1 MAKTPYVDLT
11 TEDILSAHISGM
23 AHSINKIEGVLNM
36 KTKDRAG
43 LPLKAVSN
51 QDDVSLQYRIYEG
64 NIRNWTKAVIK
75 RNGVVVPDTEYVIQE
90 AFGVIVF
97 HSPQAPSDS
106 VSADV
111 THVDESSERL
121 ETIEKANED
130 ISKKVTTIEGETTTL
145 KSNVS
150 TLQKDVEDLKN
161 SGGGSGGGG
170 GTTPPPS
177 SGSGYGQHFPLSNK
191 FTTWF
196 NIMPGF
202 SESDLKVSSNILQA
216 ANKIDAF
223 PIFIRSRTEVSAM
236 GIKAS
241 IGTAD
246 GNIILGIYKDLNAQ
260 PGELIA
266 QSTSTK
272 IQANSVNRLNFTE
285 EKVSLDVGVYWLAR
299 YQTTGVK
306 LEGHAWDKKVHI
318 SFVEQSPSFMDGT
331 GDVIGVRTLP
341 MGTITEL
348 PKSFP
353 KVGNGAGDAKYLAR
367 ADIGTNYLYQ

>member
-36 KTKDRAG
+36 KTKDRDG

-75 RNGVVVPDTEYVIQE
+75 RNGTVVPDTEYVIQL
-90 AFGVIVF
+90 AFGAIVF
-97 HSPQAPSDS
+97 HSPQAPADS
-106 VSADV
+106 ISADV
-111 THVDESSERL
+111 THIDESSERL
-121 ETIEKANED
+121 ETIEKTNSDTSEK
-130 ISKKVTTIEGETTTL
+130 ITTVEKETETL

-161 SGGGSGGGG
+161 NGGGG
-170 GTTPPPS
+170 GTNPPPTS
-177 SGSGYGQHFPLSNK
+177 DGSGYGQYFPMSNK

-196 NIMPGF
+196 NVMPGF
-202 SESDLKVSSNILQA
+202 SESDLKESFNVLQQA
-216 ANKIDAF
+216 YKIDAF
-223 PIFIRSRTEVSAM
+223 PIFIQSRTEASAM
-236 GIKAS
+236 GIKAGS
-241 IGTAD
+241 GTPD
-246 GNIILGIYKDLNAQ
+246 GNIILGLYKDLNAQ

-266 QSTSTK
+266 STASTK
-272 IQANSVNRLNFTE
+272 IVANGVNRLNFTGG
-285 EKVSLDVGVYWLAR
+285 KVSLDVGVYWVAR
-299 YQTTGVK
+299 YQTTAIKVD
-306 LEGHAWDKKVHI
+306 GHDWDKKVHI
-318 SFVEQSPSFMDGT
+318 SFVDQSPSFMDGT
-331 GDVIGVRTLP
+331 GDVVGVRTLP

-348 PKSFP
+348 PKIFP

-367 ADIGTNYLYQ
+367 PFLGTNYLYQ

>member
-161 SGGGSGGGG
+161 NGGGGGG
-170 GTTPPPS
+170 GTTPPS
-177 SGSGYGQHFPLSNK
+177 SDGSGYGQYFPLSNK
-191 FTTWF
+191 FTTWI
-196 NIMPGF
+196 NVMPGF
-202 SESDLKVSSNILQA
+202 SESDLVASSNILQA
-216 ANKIDAF
+216 AGKIDAF
-223 PIFIRSRTEVSAM
+223 PIFIQSRTTVSAM

-241 IGTAD
+241 IGTGA

-266 QSTSTK
+266 SSASTA

-285 EKVSLDVGVYWLAR
+285 GKVSLDVGVYWLAR

-306 LEGHAWDKKVHI
+306 IDGHAWNNKVHI
-318 SFVEQSPSFMDGT
+318 SFVPQSPSVMDGT
-331 GDVIGVRTLP
+331 GDAVGVRTLG

-348 PKSFP
+348 PKTFP
-353 KVGNGAGDAKYLAR
+353 KVGNDAGDAKYLAR
-367 ADIGTNYLYQ
+367 ADLGTNYLYQ